1 MSDPSFVTV
10 HRTELR
16 RLITAALED
25 ATANPD
31 VAGVAI
37 IAASSA
43 AAAPLLHCCIDA
55 QRYAAVRRASAHGC
69 CEMPVPEIRA
79 RRQTLVQV
87 FQMTGPHRSKTLL
100 CAAFGLSTCS
110 LPSLDPHAGPLIES
124 VVGCVTAPD
133 TGKGRR
139 ALAGC
144 WG

>member
-55 QRYAAVRRASAHGC
+55 QRYAAVRRASAHVC
-69 CEMPVPEIRA
+69 CDISSP
-79 RRQTLVQV
+79 
-87 FQMTGPHRSKTLL
+87 
-100 CAAFGLSTCS
+100 
-110 LPSLDPHAGPLIES
+110 
-124 VVGCVTAPD
+124 
-133 TGKGRR
+133 
-139 ALAGC
+139 
-144 WG
+144 